1 MQNVILLYMFC
12 LVVENLGWHYYAN
25 TFKFK
30 FQWHSVL
37 LQCNQ
42 NKKDLLTDLITN
54 NGKHT
59 FFLNSGLDMEK
70 SIQFQGK

>member
-1 MQNVILLYMFC
+1 MQNVRIVYMFC

-25 TFKFK
+25 TFKFQ

-42 NKKDLLTDLITN
+42 NKKDLLTDITN

-59 FFLNSGLDMEK
+59 FFFYSGLNMEK
-70 SIQFQGK
+70 SIQFQGI